1 MRIAAGAANKA
12 RHYTKTEN
20 TERVRTASRTVRRG
34 SREQERERERGGGRR
49 LLWWIGESER
59 KKVQVM
65 EGKKKMKMV
74 HNVVQ

>member
-34 SREQERERERGGGRR
+34 TRERARGGG
-49 LLWWIGESER
+49 GEKESSSNAG
-59 KKVQVM
+59 V
-65 EGKKKMKMV
+65 
-74 HNVVQ
+74 